1 MKYSFAKYGN
11 VTFKAINTIENKKE
25 KRKNRKPLARL
36 VILVVMPN
44 FQAQS
49 NHLEWHRPRIGNY
62 GFGLVNCISHLLRP
76 KTSLYLFSFTCGGNV
91 TKVSV
96 RSCTNEWRIPNSNQ
110 PQRCYQT
117 YWSRIQSNKNP
128 LTVVIRKFRDWIF
141 LCVINEQ

>member
-49 NHLEWHRPRIGNY
+49 NHLEWHRP
-62 GFGLVNCISHLLRP
+62 
-76 KTSLYLFSFTCGGNV
+76 
-91 TKVSV
+91 
-96 RSCTNEWRIPNSNQ
+96 
-110 PQRCYQT
+110 
-117 YWSRIQSNKNP
+117 
-128 LTVVIRKFRDWIF
+128 
-141 LCVINEQ
+141 